1 MSDVSIKVERV
12 SKKFCK
18 SLQRSMVYGLT
29 DIGRNLCG
37 LRSNPHILRPDEF
50 WAIKDISFDVK
61 KGEAFALVGANGAGK
76 TTLLKMLNGIFWP
89 DEGKIMVKG
98 TLGPLIA
105 VGAGFHP
112 LLSGRDNIYINAA
125 ILGIGKR
132 EIQKRFDEIVAFADI
147 GDFLDTP
154 VKHYSSGMFV
164 RLGFAVAVH
173 CEPEILLIDEILS
186 VGDMA
191 FQAKCKVKMDQFL
204 NSGKTIVYISHNLDT
219 VVNMCQRALFL
230 QEGRMVYAG
239 DAKSVVYEYRKSVL
253 NQEKRTIGDGIR
265 HGTGDV
271 VIKKVELLDRNGEEA
286 QAFAPKAFMKIRVQY
301 EAVKPV
307 NNPQFRIRIFT
318 GNKTIIVDAN
328 SVDQVG
334 ELGQIQGS
342 GEISFEIDT
351 LPFNVGRYP
360 LSVVIY
366 DSTGMMVY
374 DAHEHLHE
382 FTVDPGR
389 ENLDIPFRSGILFVP
404 GRWSFNKK
412 SK

>member
-1 MSDVSIKVERV
+1 MNDIAIKVDGA

-37 LRSNPHILRPDEF
+37 LKSNPQNLRPDEF

-89 DEGKIMVKG
+89 DEGKISVKG

-112 LLSGRDNIYINAA
+112 LLSGRDNIFINAA
-125 ILGIGKR
+125 ILGIGKD
-132 EIQKRFDEIVAFADI
+132 EIQKKFDEIVAFADI
-147 GDFLDTP
+147 GDFLETP
-154 VKHYSSGMFV
+154 VKYYSSGMFV

-186 VGDMA
+186 VGDMS
-191 FQAKCKVKMDQFL
+191 FQAKCKAKMDQFL

-219 VVNMCQRALFL
+219 VVSMCQRALFL
-230 QEGRMVYAG
+230 QHGQMVYTG
-239 DAKSVVYEYRKSVL
+239 DSKSVVYEYRKSVL
-253 NQEKRTIGDGIR
+253 NQEKRVLSHGIR
-265 HGTGDV
+265 HGSGEV
-271 VIKKVELLDRNGEEA
+271 VIKNVELFDQHGQVTDVFKPLSY
-286 QAFAPKAFMKIRVQY
+286 MKIKVHY
-301 EAVKPV
+301 EVVKLV
-307 NNPQFRIRIFT
+307 HNPQFRIRIFSA
-318 GNKTIIVDAN
+318 NKTILMDAN
-328 SVDQVG
+328 SADNDKQPGYV
-334 ELGQIQGS
+334 QGS
-342 GEISFEIDT
+342 GEISYEIKS

-360 LSVVIY
+360 YSVLIG

-382 FTVDPGR
+382 FTIDPGA

-404 GRWSFNKK
+404 GQWDLGR
-412 SK
+412 

>member
-1 MSDVSIKVERV
+1 
-12 SKKFCK
+12 
-18 SLQRSMVYGLT
+18 MVYGLT
-29 DIGRNLCG
+29 DIGKNLCG
-37 LRSNPHILRPDEF
+37 LRSDPNILRSDEF

-89 DEGKIMVKG
+89 DEGKISVKG

-125 ILGIGKR
+125 ILGIGKQ
-132 EIQKRFDEIVAFADI
+132 EIQKKFDEIVAFADI
-147 GDFLDTP
+147 GEFLDTP

-164 RLGFAVAVH
+164 RLGFSVAVH

-191 FQAKCKVKMDQFL
+191 FQTKCKVKMDQFI

-219 VVNMCQRALFL
+219 VINMCQRALFL

-253 NQEKRTIGDGIR
+253 NQEKRVIRDGIR

-271 VIKKVELLDRNGEEA
+271 VIKKVELFDKQGQERD
-286 QAFAPKAFMKIRVQY
+286 AFEPKSYMKIKIHY
-301 EAVKPV
+301 EAIKLV
-307 NNPQFRIRIFT
+307 NNPQFRVRIFT
-318 GNKTIIVDAN
+318 NNKTIIIDAN
-328 SVDQVG
+328 SCDHNTPIG
-334 ELGQIQGS
+334 SIQGK
-342 GEISFEIDT
+342 GEVSYEIES

-360 LSVVIY
+360 LSVVIN

-382 FTVDPGR
+382 FTIDPGPD
-389 ENLDIPFRSGILFVP
+389 NLNIPFRSGILFVP
-404 GRWSFNKK
+404 GQWTLDQK
-412 SK
+412 S

>member
-1 MSDVSIKVERV
+1 MSDISIKVENV

-18 SLQRSMVYGLT
+18 SLQKSMVYGLT
-29 DIGRNLCG
+29 DISRNLCG
-37 LRSNPHILRPDEF
+37 LGSDSHILRPDEF
-50 WAIKDISFDVK
+50 WAIKNISFDVK

-89 DEGKIMVKG
+89 DEGKITVKG

-125 ILGIGKR
+125 ILGIGKK

-147 GDFLDTP
+147 GAFLDTP

-186 VGDMA
+186 VGDMS

-230 QEGRMVYAG
+230 QQGRMVYAG

-253 NQEKRTIGDGIR
+253 NQEKRMLQDGIR
-265 HGTGDV
+265 HGTGEV
-271 VIKKVELLDRNGEEA
+271 VIKKIELLNHKGENT
-286 QAFAPKAFMKIRVQY
+286 QTFGPKSSMKIRIRF
-301 EAVKPV
+301 EALKPV
-307 NNPQFRIRIFT
+307 HNPQFRLRIFNNT
-318 GNKTIIVDAN
+318 KIILVDAN
-328 SVDQVG
+328 STDQTG
-334 ELGQIQGS
+334 EHGTIQGN
-342 GEISFEIDT
+342 GEIVFMMDE

-382 FTVDPGR
+382 FIVDPGPD
-389 ENLDIPFRSGILFVP
+389 NLDIPFRSGVLFVP
-404 GRWSFNKK
+404 GRWDFTK
-412 SK
+412 

>member
-1 MSDVSIKVERV
+1 MSDIAIKVENV

-18 SLQRSMVYGLT
+18 SLQKSMVYGLT
-29 DIGRNLCG
+29 DIGKNLCG
-37 LRSNPHILRPDEF
+37 LRSDPHILRPDEF

-147 GDFLDTP
+147 GAFLDTP

-230 QEGRMVYAG
+230 QQGRMVYAG

-253 NQEKRTIGDGIR
+253 NQEKRMLQDGVR
-265 HGTGDV
+265 HGSGEV
-271 VIKKVELLDRNGEEA
+271 VIKKIELLDHTGADTQTFR
-286 QAFAPKAFMKIRVQY
+286 PKSSMKIRVRY
-301 EAVKPV
+301 EAIKPV
-307 NNPQFRIRIFT
+307 QNPQFRLRIFNNT
-318 GNKTIIVDAN
+318 KTILIDAN
-328 SVDQVG
+328 SIDQTG
-334 ELGQIQGS
+334 ELGTIAGS
-342 GEISFEIDT
+342 GEITFVMDE

-360 LSVVIY
+360 ISVVIY

-382 FTVDPGR
+382 FTIDPGAD
-389 ENLDIPFRSGILFVP
+389 NLDIPFRSGVLFVP
-404 GRWSFNKK
+404 GRWVFNK
-412 SK
+412 

>member
-1 MSDVSIKVERV
+1 
-12 SKKFCK
+12 
-18 SLQRSMVYGLT
+18 MVYGLT
-29 DIGRNLCG
+29 DIGKNLCG
-37 LRSNPHILRPDEF
+37 LRSDPNILRSDEF

-89 DEGKIMVKG
+89 DEGKISVKG

-125 ILGIGKR
+125 ILGIGKQ
-132 EIQKRFDEIVAFADI
+132 EIQKKFDEIVAFADI
-147 GDFLDTP
+147 GEFLDTP

-164 RLGFAVAVH
+164 RLGFSVAVH

-191 FQAKCKVKMDQFL
+191 FQTKCKVKMDQFI

-219 VVNMCQRALFL
+219 VINMCQRALFL

-253 NQEKRTIGDGIR
+253 NQEKRVIRDGIR

-271 VIKKVELLDRNGEEA
+271 VIKKVELFDKQGQDRD
-286 QAFAPKAFMKIRVQY
+286 AFEPKSYMKIKIHY
-301 EAVKPV
+301 EAVKLV
-307 NNPQFRIRIFT
+307 NNPQFRVRIFT
-318 GNKTIIVDAN
+318 NNKTIIIDAN
-328 SVDQVG
+328 SCDHNTPIG
-334 ELGQIQGS
+334 SIQGK
-342 GEISFEIDT
+342 GEVSYVIES

-360 LSVVIY
+360 LSVVIN

-382 FTVDPGR
+382 FTIDPGPD
-389 ENLDIPFRSGILFVP
+389 NLNIPFRSGILFVP
-404 GRWSFNKK
+404 GQWTLDQK
-412 SK
+412 S

>member
-1 MSDVSIKVERV
+1 MSDMAIKVENV

-18 SLQRSMVYGLT
+18 SLQRSMVYGLS

-37 LRSNPHILRPDEF
+37 LKSDPHLLRSDEF
-50 WAIKDISFDVK
+50 WAIKDISFEVK
-61 KGEAFALVGANGAGK
+61 RGEAFALVGANGAGK

-89 DEGKIMVKG
+89 DEGKITVKG

-132 EIQKRFDEIVAFADI
+132 EIQKRFDEIVEFADI
-147 GDFLDTP
+147 GKFLDTP

-186 VGDMA
+186 VGDMS
-191 FQAKCKVKMDQFL
+191 FQTKCKKKMDQFL
-204 NSGKTIVYISHNLDT
+204 TSGKTIVYISHNLDT
-219 VVNMCQRALFL
+219 VVNMCQRALFI

-239 DAKSVVYEYRKSVL
+239 DSKSVVYEYRKSVL
-253 NQEKRTIGDGIR
+253 NQEKRVLSNGIR
-265 HGTGDV
+265 QGSGEV
-271 VIKKVELLDRNGEEA
+271 VIKKVELLDQNGEA
-286 QAFAPKAFMKIRVQY
+286 TDTFKPMSYMKLKVHYDAVQRV
-301 EAVKPV
+301 E
-307 NNPQFRIRIFT
+307 NPQFRFRIFT
-318 GNKTIIVDAN
+318 NDKTIIVDAN
-328 SVDQVG
+328 SADYFEQMG
-334 ELGQIQGS
+334 FIQGS
-342 GEISFEIDT
+342 GEICYEIPT
-351 LPFNVGRYP
+351 IPFNVGRYP
-360 LSVVIY
+360 FSVLIA

-382 FTVDPGR
+382 FMVDPGAD
-389 ENLDIPFRSGILFVP
+389 NLNIPFRSGVLFVP
-404 GRWSFNKK
+404 GQWEINSRK
-412 SK
+412 